1 VSIVPIESDR
11 FDKMEKVADL
21 TMQGNTATAIAKAL
35 NLQRKVVLE
44 LQEDYRIA
52 LSKDGEARDLARDH
66 LNLMVKHYDSLIKK
80 FYSLIEEIDT
90 LSFNHQVAG
99 QKNMALKAIADL
111 DAKRIDALQKAGLLE
126 SSDLGDELAEAE
138 EKREILISIIRDSVC
153 ENCREKIS
161 YKIAQVTGK
170 VESIDVEVVEV
181 DG

>member
-1 VSIVPIESDR
+1 VTIAAIESNR
-11 FDKMEKVADL
+11 FEAMEQVADL
-21 TMQGNTATAIAKAL
+21 TMQGHTATAIAKEL

-80 FYSLIEEIDT
+80 FYDLIEEINS

-126 SSDLGDELAEAE
+126 SSELGAELADAE
-138 EKREILISIIRDSVC
+138 EKREILIHIIREAVC
-153 ENCREKIS
+153 DDCREKIS

-170 VESIDVEVVEV
+170 VEVIDAEVIS
-181 DG
+181 G